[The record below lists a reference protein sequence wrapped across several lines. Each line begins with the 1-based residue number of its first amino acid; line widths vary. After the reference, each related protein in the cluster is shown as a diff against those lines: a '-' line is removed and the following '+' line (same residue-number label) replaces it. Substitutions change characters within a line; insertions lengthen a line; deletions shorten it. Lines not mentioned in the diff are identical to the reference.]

1 MRSDGQIIVLTYF
14 KNEKVIGF
22 TRLVTD
28 GFFEAVATIP
38 DPVDT
43 YHDQI
48 WVAVRRII
56 DDVPKRYIEILD
68 DNLTF
73 GPLLSRNQFWKMAQT
88 DSCVFYQGAP
98 VTTLAVA
105 HLEGKLV
112 DVVGDG
118 AYRGQKRVRGGIVT
132 FDEEYSEIEVGLHY
146 DSTVT
151 TMRPAVQ
158 GSIIEGLPRSWDKL
172 FIRLGGSWGGQIRS
186 APDGDFEPLQYPDTV
201 QLFNG
206 DIDVSGVGWGLDGR
220 VTVKQDQPLPFTLLA
235 IFGTLSVGD
244 HD

>member
-1 MRSDGQIIVLTYF
+1 M
-14 KNEKVIGF
+14 
-22 TRLVTD
+22 
-28 GFFEAVATIP
+28 
-38 DPVDT
+38 
-43 YHDQI
+43 
-48 WVAVRRII
+48 W
-56 DDVPKRYIEILD
+56 
-68 DNLTF
+68 
-73 GPLLSRNQFWKMAQT
+73 W
-88 DSCVFYQGAP
+88 
-98 VTTLAVA
+98 
-105 HLEGKLV
+105 
-112 DVVGDG
+112 
-118 AYRGQKRVRGGIVT
+118 
-132 FDEEYSEIEVGLHY
+132 VGLHY

-186 APDGDFEPLQYPDTV
+186 APDGDFEPLQYPIPQLDTV